1 MKNGVS
7 RPLGRR
13 QWTSVDAKVASPEGL
28 EPPTS
33 DLEGRCSIQ
42 LSYGL
47 SKKLIFNKKPDSRSG
62 FLIHFFGRG
71 GGIRTHDHLVP
82 NQVRYQAALRPEGS
96 NYIPG
101 EIGLVVPIM
110 SCLETSMH

>member
-1 MKNGVS
+1 M
-7 RPLGRR
+7 
-13 QWTSVDAKVASPEGL
+13 ASPEGL

-47 SKKLIFNKKPDSRSG
+47 RGWPQGAESGLSKRD
-62 FLIHFFGRG
+62 GRG

-82 NQVRYQAALRPEGS
+82 NQVRYQAALRPEQSALYSVRGGRQHQLPRDC
-96 NYIPG
+96 NTLLDMLLAN
-101 EIGLVVPIM
+101 E
-110 SCLETSMH
+110 LEC